1 MARLPIIVAFWQFGS
16 AWMLLWGLAAAL
28 PILIHL
34 WSRRRFREESWA
46 AMEFLL
52 AAMRKNAR
60 RIQLEHWI
68 LLAVRTAILLLLAL
82 ALADP
87 QLSLLRGWTGGSV
100 GGQTHVVIVLDGS
113 YSMDYRKDDKSR
125 FDAAREL
132 ATQLVADG
140 KQGDGY
146 TLLVMGQPPQ
156 VVIAQP
162 AFDSGDVREE
172 IGNLRLPH
180 GGASLPAT
188 LAEVEA
194 ILRQAEQN
202 QPRLAR
208 KHVVFLTDLQQQ
220 TWNDVATADCRDRLA
235 RLEKLATLSL
245 VDLGEPGA
253 SNLAVAR
260 LEASQPLA
268 TSRGEVTLSAEVVS
282 FSRQD
287 SPRQAVEF
295 LVDGQRIA
303 DERVDVAAGGRTT
316 VSTTHRFDNPGE
328 HVVEVHLM
336 DDALPL
342 DNHRWLSVPVREAV
356 RVLAVAGRPGEAR
369 YVALAL
375 NPRPQDRGAIDVTEV
390 AESALVETELTP
402 FDCVILCNVGRFSR
416 EEAGVLHS
424 YLAGGGGLIFFLG
437 DQVQPQSYNQQLA
450 DLAGQRI
457 VPARLGDLVGESQ
470 YRLNPLDYQHPIV
483 SAFRGHEASGLLTT
497 PIWRYIRL
505 SPFPDATIALA
516 FDGGDAALV
525 EERIGRGRSLIFA
538 TAASPDSLDRTTN
551 PPTPWTAIASWPSF
565 PPLVH
570 EIVNQA
576 ISGRTE
582 GRNVQVGD
590 DLTGVVRGAAT
601 DAQVVLARPDGSVE
615 RLPLVPEGPDAR
627 WTYSGVATSGLFEAR
642 HTSGSPQK
650 FAVNVNPRESDL
662 ARFDPELLPSQFSR
676 ELEPGDEPSAPALA
690 SEGTS
695 YFRLLLG
702 LLLVLVLVEPC
713 LAWYFGRG
721 RG

>member
-1 MARLPIIVAFWQFGS
+1 MLQLPVMLGFWQFGS

-34 WSRRRFREESWA
+34 WSRRKFREESWA

-60 RIQLEHWI
+60 RIQLEQWL
-68 LLAVRTAILLLLAL
+68 LLAVRMAILVLLAL

-87 QLSLLRGWTGGSV
+87 QLSLLSGWTGAGI
-100 GGQTHVVIVLDGS
+100 GGQTHVVLVLDGS

-125 FDAAREL
+125 FDAARGL
-132 ATQLVADG
+132 AKELVAQG
-140 KQGDGY
+140 QQGDGY
-146 TLLVMGQPPQ
+146 TLLLMGQPPQ

-162 AFDSGDVREE
+162 AFDPEDVNEE
-172 IGNLRLPH
+172 IDNLKLPH

-188 LAEVEA
+188 LAEVES

-202 QPRLAR
+202 QPRLTR
-208 KHVVFLTDLQQQ
+208 KHVVFFTDLQQQ

-260 LEASQPLA
+260 LEVSQPLV
-268 TSRGEVTLSAEVVS
+268 TSRGEVTLSAEIAS
-282 FSRQD
+282 HSRQD
-287 SPRQAVEF
+287 APRQAVEF

-303 DERVDVAAGGRTT
+303 DERADVPAGGRAT
-316 VSTTHRFDNPGE
+316 VSTSHRFDTPGE
-328 HVVEVHLM
+328 HVVEVHLV

-342 DNHRWLSVPVREAV
+342 DNHRWMSVPVREAV

-375 NPRPQDRGAIDVTEV
+375 NPRPQDRGAIEVTEV
-390 AESALVETELTP
+390 AESALVETDLAP

-416 EEAGVLHS
+416 EEAGVLHA
-424 YLAGGGGLIFFLG
+424 YLASGGGLVFFLG

-450 DLAGQRI
+450 DVEGKRV
-457 VPARLGDLVGESQ
+457 VPARLGDLMAESQ

-483 SAFRGHEASGLLTT
+483 AAFRDHEASGLLTT
-497 PIWRYIRL
+497 PIWRYVRL
-505 SPFPDATIALA
+505 SPFPDAKAALA

-525 EERIGRGRSLIFA
+525 EERIGRGHSLIFA
-538 TAASPDSLDRTTN
+538 TAYSPDSLDRTTN

-570 EIVNQA
+570 EMVSHA

-582 GRNVQVGD
+582 GRNIQVGD
-590 DLTGVVRGAAT
+590 DLTGLVREATT
-601 DAQVVLARPDGSVE
+601 DAQVALARPDGSVE
-615 RLPLVPEGPDAR
+615 RLPLMPEGPDAR

-642 HTSGSPQK
+642 PASGTPQK

-676 ELEPGDEPSAPALA
+676 EIEPGDERSAPALA
-690 SEGTS
+690 SEGAS

-702 LLLVLVLVEPC
+702 LLLVLVIVEPC